1 MNDIIPYIQ
10 SYSNKNLN
18 IIMNTISYVFNL
30 PIYCVIILLLFMY
43 KIIRIEQVA
52 FIIIGYYIIKII
64 KNIVKR
70 ERPYIT
76 NRNVILLDNNSFDRY
91 SFPSGHTFFAFILS
105 FILEHNIGYSL
116 GVIPYIVAF
125 SRMYLGAHHST
136 DLLGG
141 YIVAK
146 LIATY
151 GLSKY

>member
-30 PIYCVIILLLFMY
+30 PIYSIIILLLFMY

-52 FIIIGYYIIKII
+52 IIIIGYYIIKII

-76 NRNVILLDNNSFDRY
+76 NRDVMLLDNK
-91 SFPSGHTFFAFILS
+91 H
-105 FILEHNIGYSL
+105 
-116 GVIPYIVAF
+116 
-125 SRMYLGAHHST
+125 
-136 DLLGG
+136 
-141 YIVAK
+141 
-146 LIATY
+146 
-151 GLSKY
+151 

>member
-10 SYSNKNLN
+10 SYSNKDLN
-18 IIMNTISYVFNL
+18 IIMNTISYIFNL
-30 PIYCVIILLLFMY
+30 PIYSVIILLLFVY
-43 KIIRIEQVA
+43 KVIRIEQVA
-52 FIIIGYYIIKII
+52 LIIVGYYIIKII

-70 ERPYIT
+70 ERPYIA
-76 NRNVILLDNNSFDRY
+76 NKDVILLDTHGFDKY
-91 SFPSGHTFFAFILS
+91 SFPSGHTFFAFMLS
-105 FILEHNIGYSL
+105 FILENNLGYNL

-125 SRMYLGAHHST
+125 SRMYLGAHHFT